1 MALVTTDHL
10 DDRPMLWDVGR
21 AARLATLSHDV
32 DFLEEVTFS
41 HDGRALDHG
50 RRLLVEPD
58 LQRRWALAGSRRLQ
72 GCRAVGRP
80 STAIRGHAGPPQQP
94 VFSADSRLLATAS
107 GFPTEVAIWRVE
119 DRARVATL
127 NVGDVGGQALRFSPD
142 SRLLAARGKDGVTV
156 QRFDAP
162 GRHNISAPSSGGT
175 SPGRNGTPRPRS
187 RLPEGLP
194 MTPAARGPR

>member
-1 MALVTTDHL
+1 MTAAPWITGDGYWSNPTFSADGRWLAV
-10 DDRPMLWDVGR
+10 DDFKGAELWDVR
-21 AARLATLSHDV
+21 ARRSAATLARHSN
-32 DFLEEVTFS
+32 
-41 HDGRALDHG
+41 
-50 RRLLVEPD
+50 
-58 LQRRWALAGSRRLQ
+58 
-72 GCRAVGRP
+72 
-80 STAIRGHAGPPQQP
+80 P
-94 VFSADSRLLATAS
+94 VFSPDSRLLASAS

-142 SRLLAARGKDGVTV
+142 SRLLAARGKDGATV